1 MKITIE
7 IPDDCY
13 GEYFDE
19 DDNLIVQEPPVG
31 DRAKREKLLDRS
43 FDEWECFRSEMAGV
57 VVDALLGMTPG
68 YVHQLALTQ
77 GYGRYVVLQS
87 LQSDHDTRT

>member
-19 DDNLIVQEPPVG
+19 DDNLIFSEPPVG
-31 DRAKREKLLDRS
+31 DREKREKLLDRS
-43 FDEWECFRSEMAGV
+43 FDEWECFRSEIAGV
-57 VVDALLGMTPG
+57 VLDALLEMTPG
-68 YVHQLALTQ
+68 YMHPEMHKADERHQSICRKHLNKCLD
-77 GYGRYVVLQS
+77 L
-87 LQSDHDTRT
+87 

>member
-13 GEYFDE
+13 GNYLDD
-19 DDNLIVQEPPVG
+19 DDNLIVQEPPIG

-43 FDEWECFRSEMAGV
+43 FDEWEIFRIDMAV
-57 VVDALLGMTPG
+57 LIANTLLDMTPG
-68 YVHQLALTQ
+68 YATFRMKKAKERHQSICKKHLNKCLD
-77 GYGRYVVLQS
+77 L
-87 LQSDHDTRT
+87 

>member
-19 DDNLIVQEPPVG
+19 DDNLIFSEPPVG

-43 FDEWECFRSEMAGV
+43 FDEWECFRSEIAGV
-57 VVDALLGMTPG
+57 VVDALLEMTP
-68 YVHQLALTQ
+68 VNTHAEMHKAEERHQSMCTKHLNKCLD
-77 GYGRYVVLQS
+77 L
-87 LQSDHDTRT
+87 

>member
-19 DDNLIVQEPPVG
+19 DDNRIVQEPPVG
-31 DRAKREKLLDRS
+31 DSAKREKLLDRS
-43 FDEWECFRSEMAGV
+43 FDEWEIFRIDMAV
-57 VVDALLGMTPG
+57 LIANTLLDMTPG
-68 YVHQLALTQ
+68 YTHPEMNNAEERHQSICREHLNKCL
-77 GYGRYVVLQS
+77 
-87 LQSDHDTRT
+87 DI

>member
-1 MKITIE
+1 MKITNE

-31 DRAKREKLLDRS
+31 DSAKREKLLDRS
-43 FDEWECFRSEMAGV
+43 FDEWVIFRVDVAGLI
-57 VVDALLGMTPG
+57 ANTLLDMTPG
-68 YVHQLALTQ
+68 YTHPEMNKAEERHQSICREHLNKCL
-77 GYGRYVVLQS
+77 
-87 LQSDHDTRT
+87 DI

>member
-13 GEYFDE
+13 GDYMDEY
-19 DDNLIVQEPPVG
+19 DNIINNAPPFG

-43 FDEWECFRSEMAGV
+43 FDEWESFRIDMAV
-57 VVDALLGMTPG
+57 LIANTLLDMTPG
-68 YVHQLALTQ
+68 YTHPEMHKAEERHQRICREHLNKCL
-77 GYGRYVVLQS
+77 
-87 LQSDHDTRT
+87 DI

>member
-19 DDNLIVQEPPVG
+19 DDNLIFSEPPVG
-31 DRAKREKLLDRS
+31 DRAKREQLLDRS
-43 FDEWECFRSEMAGV
+43 FDEWECFRSEMAGL
-57 VVDALLGMTPG
+57 VVDALLGLTPG
-68 YVHQLALTQ
+68 YTHPEMSKAEERHQSNCREHLNNCLD
-77 GYGRYVVLQS
+77 L
-87 LQSDHDTRT
+87 

>member
-13 GEYFDE
+13 GDYLDE
-19 DDNLIVQEPPVG
+19 DDNLIITPPPVG
-31 DRAKREKLLDRS
+31 DRAKREQLLDRS

-57 VVDALLGMTPG
+57 VVDAVLRMTPG
-68 YVHQLALTQ
+68 YAHSEMNKAEERHQNMCMKHLNKCLD
-77 GYGRYVVLQS
+77 L
-87 LQSDHDTRT
+87 

>member
-13 GEYFDE
+13 GDYMDE
-19 DDNLIVQEPPVG
+19 GEDLIIVSPPVG

-43 FDEWECFRSEMAGV
+43 FDEWECFRSEIAGV
-57 VVDALLGMTPG
+57 VLDALLEMTPG
-68 YVHQLALTQ
+68 YMHPEMHKADE
-77 GYGRYVVLQS
+77 RLQS
-87 LQSDHDTRT
+87 ICRKHLNKCLDL

>member
-31 DRAKREKLLDRS
+31 DRAKREMLLDRS
-43 FDEWECFRSEMAGV
+43 FDEWECFRSEMAGL
-57 VVDALLGMTPG
+57 VVDALLGMTLGYKHPG
-68 YVHQLALTQ
+68 MHKAEERHQRICREHLNKCL
-77 GYGRYVVLQS
+77 
-87 LQSDHDTRT
+87 DI

>member
-31 DRAKREKLLDRS
+31 DRAKREKLLDRL
-43 FDEWECFRSEMAGV
+43 FDEWESFRIDMAV
-57 VVDALLGMTPG
+57 LIANTLLDMTPG
-68 YVHQLALTQ
+68 YTHPQMNKAEERHQSMCTKHLYKCLE
-77 GYGRYVVLQS
+77 L
-87 LQSDHDTRT
+87 

>member
-13 GEYFDE
+13 GDYMDE
-19 DDNLIVQEPPVG
+19 DDNIINNAPPFG

-43 FDEWECFRSEMAGV
+43 FDDGSVPE
-57 VVDALLGMTPG
+57 
-68 YVHQLALTQ
+68 LTW
-77 GYGRYVVLQS
+77 LI
-87 LQSDHDTRT
+87 

>member
-19 DDNLIVQEPPVG
+19 NDNPIVSHVPVG

-57 VVDALLGMTPG
+57 VVDTLLEMTPD
-68 YVHQLALTQ
+68 YTHPEMHKAEERHQSICTKHLNKCLD
-77 GYGRYVVLQS
+77 L
-87 LQSDHDTRT
+87 